1 MVNNLQAMRGSL
13 ESDTKKGKE
22 IKMEL
27 SYYKSMEPFWG
38 TWRIKKLIGEGSFG
52 KVFEIEREDFG
63 RTYKA
68 AMKVI
73 TIPQSE
79 SEFKSVLAD
88 GMDLKSATSYYKSF
102 VEEVVDE
109 FALMANLKGNSNIVS
124 YEDHTVIEHKDGV
137 GWDILIRMELLTPL
151 LDYTSTEHPMERKDV
166 IKLGIDICKA
176 LEYCQRQN
184 IIHRD
189 IKPENIFI
197 SPVGDYKLGD
207 FGIARTVEKTTS
219 GLSRKGTYTYMAP
232 EVYKGETY
240 DATVDIY
247 SLGIVL
253 YRLLNKSR
261 TPFLPEFPAPIT
273 HSDRENSIAK
283 RVGGEPLPLPV
294 EAKDGLGEIVLKA
307 CAYLPKDRYESPEQ
321 MRRDLEAIADI
332 QGQIPQ
338 DMTIREGTEPE
349 QGTIR
354 KNVRIEEGTAG
365 EKQMTQTDATV
376 SMFGTTAGNETWD
389 LGKNEQKKKSD
400 EEEWRWS
407 ETEGDATISLFGD
420 ATDKEKPDN
429 NGNDMSET
437 IKEHTKVSDK
447 QEAIS
452 DEKKRPKNK
461 FLLIGG
467 IGAAVVVIA
476 AGALFLGSGN
486 GAAPAVS
493 EDYSDW
499 TPISEEQDKELAEEI
514 ENSGNEA
521 GHAEAE
527 TAGEEEK
534 TADAQEDGGLLADS
548 QVGYFN
554 ELIFGWYEMQG
565 GERENVQNFLAD
577 MQFEYNDYYE
587 KELSILPI
595 DFKANSANQDYSGA
609 IMSYSGEEFYRN
621 TKENQ
626 GKLFADM
633 AVSNLGYGDKV
644 KAEAFYEEN
653 LAGKMDNIEYT
664 LVDKEGGLYGYSAY
678 YTVTDGKLT
687 IYETVV
693 NDSGELELKSAEY
706 DISRENYT
714 FQLSR
719 NGLNVTMIP
728 DEFGGDEF
736 DEPFIKGYASSPE
749 DVYQGIYYIGIP
761 EVPGDKAEVF
771 FSDGKIANNA
781 SAEFSDVNTVT
792 VSWESK
798 RKTDENGESTV
809 DEAGS
814 VTFRY
819 IPSTEVGF
827 ILIGSDGVYKYQK
840 TYDQYFYFALGEN
853 LDAMLSESGSID
865 SLDEASLQQL
875 LAIRGNMQTK
885 LIEAFDAQGISVT
898 VNQGAI
904 SLDSSIL
911 FGFDDAEL
919 SDEGKAYLDAFTQ
932 AYGSVLKEEEGHLD
946 YIDHILVEGY
956 TDSTGDDSYN
966 LALSEKRAQAVAD
979 YCRNS
984 NYMMVLYLETRGGG
998 SSNLIYDEN
1007 GEEDSAASRRVEFKI
1022 VYKVGQN

>member
-1 MVNNLQAMRGSL
+1 
-13 ESDTKKGKE
+13 
-22 IKMEL
+22 MEL

-79 SEFKSVLAD
+79 SEFKSILAD
-88 GMDLKSATSYYKSF
+88 GMDLQSATSYYKSF

-151 LDYTSTEHPMERKDV
+151 LDYTSTERPMERKDV

-189 IKPENIFI
+189 IKPENIFV

-253 YRLLNKSR
+253 YRLLNRSR
-261 TPFLPEFPAPIT
+261 TPFLPEFPAPIS

-283 RVGGEPLPLPV
+283 RVGGAPLPLPV
-294 EAKDGLGEIVLKA
+294 EAKDELGEIVLKA
-307 CAYLPKDRYESPEQ
+307 CAYLPKDRYGSPEQ
-321 MRRDLEAIADI
+321 MRRDLEALGGEHLGSPVKAGVGFADA
-332 QGQIPQ
+332 QRELQQ
-338 DMTIREGTEPE
+338 DMTLREQIQPE
-349 QGTIR
+349 QGTLWEKSR
-354 KNVRIEEGTAG
+354 TEEGTAG
-365 EKQMTQTDATV
+365 QLTAQTDATV
-376 SMFGTTAGNETWD
+376 SMFGTVAGNETPG
-389 LGKNEQKKKSD
+389 LGQNEKKENTNGED
-400 EEEWRWS
+400 WRWS
-407 ETEGDATISLFGD
+407 ATEEDATVSMFGD
-420 ATDKEKPDN
+420 TTGREKPEDN
-429 NGNDMSET
+429 GGKKQGT
-437 IKEHTKVSDK
+437 IKEHTETSSR
-447 QEAIS
+447 QETVS
-452 DEKKRPKNK
+452 DEKKPKKNK

-467 IGAAVVVIA
+467 IGAAAVVIA
-476 AGALFLGSGN
+476 VCVFFLRGGN
-486 GAAPAVS
+486 SAAPAVS
-493 EDYSDW
+493 KDYSDW
-499 TPISEEQDKELAEEI
+499 TPISDEADKELAKEI
-514 ENSGNEA
+514 ENAGNDA
-521 GHAEAE
+521 GNAEAE
-527 TAGEEEK
+527 TAGGEEAAAGIEG
-534 TADAQEDGGLLADS
+534 ENGLLADS

-554 ELIFGWYEMQG
+554 ELLFGRYEIQG
-565 GERENVQNFLAD
+565 GTREKIQDFLTD
-577 MQFEYNDYYE
+577 MQFEYDENRE
-587 KELSILPI
+587 IELSVLPI
-595 DFKANSANQDYSGA
+595 DLSGNSANQDYSGV
-609 IMSYSGEEFYRN
+609 IISYSGEDFYRD
-621 TKENQ
+621 TRENQ

-633 AVSNLGYGDKV
+633 AISNLGYEDKE

-653 LAGKMDNIEYT
+653 IAGKMDNIDYT
-664 LVDKEGGLYGYSAY
+664 LVDKEGGLHGCSAY
-678 YTVTDGKLT
+678 YSIADGKLT
-687 IYETVV
+687 IYNAVV
-693 NDSGELELKSAEY
+693 NDSGELTLKSVEY

-719 NGLNVTMIP
+719 NGLSVTMLP
-728 DEFGGDEF
+728 KEFGGGEF
-736 DEPFIKGYASSPE
+736 DEPVIEGYASSPE

-761 EVPGDKAEVF
+761 EVSGDKAEVF
-771 FSDGKIANNA
+771 FADGKIANNA

-798 RKTDENGESTV
+798 QKTDENGESTV

-819 IPSTEVGF
+819 IPSTDVGF

-853 LDAMLSESGSID
+853 LDASLSENGEID
-865 SLDEASLQQL
+865 SLDEASLRQL
-875 LAIRGNMQTK
+875 LAIRSNIQTK
-885 LIEAFDAQGISVT
+885 LIAAFEEQGISVT
-898 VNQGAI
+898 VDQGAI

-911 FGFDDAEL
+911 FGFDEAEL
-919 SDEGKAYLDAFTQ
+919 SDEGKAFLDAFTQ
-932 AYGSVLKEEEGHLD
+932 AYGTVLREAEGHLD

-956 TDSTGDDSYN
+956 TDSTGDDTYN

-984 NYMMVLYLETRGGG
+984 DYMMVLYLETRGGG

-1007 GEEDSAASRRVEFKI
+1007 GKEDSAASRRVEFKI
-1022 VYKVGQN
+1022 VYKIGPN